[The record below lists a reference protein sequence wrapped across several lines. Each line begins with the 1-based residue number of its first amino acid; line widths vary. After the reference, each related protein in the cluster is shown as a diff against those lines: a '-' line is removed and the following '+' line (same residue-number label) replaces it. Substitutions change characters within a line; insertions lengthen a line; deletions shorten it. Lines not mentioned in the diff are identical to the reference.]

1 MANPGHSP
9 VGAETDSAS
18 PSPFTEGH
26 TTSDTPTSPLD
37 ASTPHVTTPHASAM
51 NPGSSMPL
59 RIRRGA
65 ARRWFR
71 LRKHGEREMRAPM
84 PLTRSVSLRVR
95 VTLLSATVVLLAV
108 SLMAAAAYFVVY
120 RAMYNEIDT
129 GLESRA
135 DGMTLLAKNGTINQR
150 PAALLTGTVFS
161 TSISIG
167 LVRPDGVALTVG
179 EVPFGDAE
187 RSVAMSPTRPGNN
200 AQSLRTIN
208 NQRVLARKLDDGS
221 TLILAQSLLHTDRTL
236 KRLAWVLFVVGCGGV
251 ALAALAGM
259 TVARAGLRPVAR
271 LTRATERVARTQD
284 LTPIPVTGNDE
295 LARLTESFNTML
307 RALAESRDQQARLV
321 ADAGH
326 ELRTPLTS
334 LRTNLELLIASS
346 EPGAPP
352 VPAADMVE
360 LRSDVMAQIGELS
373 TLVGDLVDLAR
384 EDAPEVVHEEIDL
397 GEVVSGALERV
408 RRRRSDVEFT
418 TTLMPW
424 FVFGDQH
431 GLARAVL
438 NVLDNAAKWSP
449 RGRTVEV
456 TLTHLNPTTAELSVA
471 DAGPGIPEEDR
482 ALVFERFYRAT
493 QSRSMPGSGLGL
505 AIVRQVVVRMGG
517 TVRAE
522 QSHLGGAVIR
532 MTLPGHPAPM
542 EPTPQ
547 VVRQ

>member
-1 MANPGHSP
+1 
-9 VGAETDSAS
+9 
-18 PSPFTEGH
+18 
-26 TTSDTPTSPLD
+26 
-37 ASTPHVTTPHASAM
+37 
-51 NPGSSMPL
+51 
-59 RIRRGA
+59 
-65 ARRWFR
+65 
-71 LRKHGEREMRAPM
+71 MRAPTA
-84 PLTRSVSLRVR
+84 LTRSVSLRVR
-95 VTLLSATVVLLAV
+95 VTLLSMTVVLLAV
-108 SLMAAAAYFVVY
+108 TLMAGAAYFVVY

-135 DGMTLLAKNGTINQR
+135 DGMTALAKTGTLNQR
-150 PAALLTGTVFS
+150 PGALVTGTVFS
-161 TSISIG
+161 TNISIA
-167 LVRPDGVALTVG
+167 LVRPDGLALRIG
-179 EVPFGDAE
+179 DVPFGDAE
-187 RSVAMSPTRPGNN
+187 RDIAESTNSPGNN
-200 AQSLRTIN
+200 NQSLHTVAR
-208 NQRVLARKLDDGS
+208 QRVLARKLDDGN

-271 LTRATERVARTQD
+271 LTRAAERVARTQD

-346 EPGAPP
+346 EPGAPA
-352 VPAADMVE
+352 VPASDMVE

-384 EDAPEVVHEEIDL
+384 EDAPEVVHEELDL

-408 RRRRSDVEFT
+408 RRRRTDIEFT
-418 TTLMPW
+418 MTLTPW
-424 FVFGDQH
+424 YVFGDQH

-456 TLTHLNPTTAELSVA
+456 VLSQLNPTTAELAVA

-482 ALVFERFYRAT
+482 QMVFERFYRAT

-505 AIVRQVVVRMGG
+505 AIVRQVVDRMGG

-522 QSHLGGAVIR
+522 QSHLGGTVIL
-532 MTLPGHPAPM
+532 MTLPGHPAPV
-542 EPTPQ
+542 EPSPR